1 MQQRCVKKKCS
12 PALRNVPRSCLS
24 ESNPPLLRNK
34 EDQMAS
40 SISQGFALCNSR
52 QNYEEPFY
60 VLGWDKILVKLLSE
74 YVSQATINKLNYFK
88 FENGCDCIN
97 NLST

>member
-1 MQQRCVKKKCS
+1 MPFAYISRLASTSQLFPMQRCASKKNCS
-12 PALRNVPRSCLS
+12 PALRNVPMSRLS

-60 VLGWDKILVKLLSE
+60 VLGWDKILVTLLSE
-74 YVSQATINKLNYFK
+74 YVSQPL
-88 FENGCDCIN
+88 
-97 NLST
+97 

>member
-1 MQQRCVKKKCS
+1 MLYINRVSKHFATISHATVCYKNKCS

-40 SISQGFALCNSR
+40 SVSQGFALCNSR

-74 YVSQATINKLNYFK
+74 YVSQPL
-88 FENGCDCIN
+88 
-97 NLST
+97 

>member
-1 MQQRCVKKKCS
+1 MLYINRVSKHFATISYATVCYKKCS
-12 PALRNVPRSCLS
+12 PALRNDPRSCLS

-52 QNYEEPFY
+52 QNFEEPFY

-74 YVSQATINKLNYFK
+74 YVSQPL
-88 FENGCDCIN
+88 
-97 NLST
+97 

>member
-1 MQQRCVKKKCS
+1 MQRYVTERS
-12 PALRNVPRSCLS
+12 VRNVSMNCLS
-24 ESNPPLLRNK
+24 ESNQPLLRNK

-74 YVSQATINKLNYFK
+74 YVSQPL
-88 FENGCDCIN
+88 
-97 NLST
+97 

>member
-1 MQQRCVKKKCS
+1 MLYIKTELASTSQLFPMQRYVTKKCS
-12 PALRNVPRSCLS
+12 PALRNDPRSCLS

-74 YVSQATINKLNYFK
+74 YVSQPL
-88 FENGCDCIN
+88 
-97 NLST
+97 

>member
-1 MQQRCVKKKCS
+1 MLYINRVSKHFATFSYATVCYKKVT
-12 PALRNVPRSCLS
+12 ALRNDPRSCLS

-74 YVSQATINKLNYFK
+74 YASQPL
-88 FENGCDCIN
+88 
-97 NLST
+97 